1 MGHTYQLRKRV
12 LKFDVSEDCARPKLA
27 RTGVADISRAGSLS
41 SRGIGEILGPRHGSA
56 EWIDIFGRV
65 ERIDVCGLMG
75 DGSIIAGDVGS
86 KSKGSRFAVGFAE

>member
-56 EWIDIFGRV
+56 EWIDV
-65 ERIDVCGLMG
+65 SGLMG